1 MRIVLVLALSPGCI
15 FLRRDLSR
23 SRATRNSVKLS
34 GLQQNVVFFKDLSTD
49 DTAGAHQ
56 THQCGS
62 RITNFQMQSLVPN
75 VDSSPVCTATCLH
88 EDFAVSG
95 QTGDE
100 SMPNVLLWPSPKTA
114 STVSNNR
121 TFLTQTHIM
130 KTTASLRRP
139 RRLAN
144 SIPRYLSGI

>member
-1 MRIVLVLALSPGCI
+1 MMRIFPASPKSLKILRDAHVFGVGVVSWLY

-49 DTAGAHQ
+49 ETAGAHQ

-62 RITNFQMQSLVPN
+62 RITNFQMQSLV
-75 VDSSPVCTATCLH
+75 
-88 EDFAVSG
+88 
-95 QTGDE
+95 
-100 SMPNVLLWPSPKTA
+100 PNVLLWPSPKTA

-121 TFLTQTHIM
+121 TFLTQTHII

-139 RRLAN
+139 RRL
-144 SIPRYLSGI
+144 YLGT